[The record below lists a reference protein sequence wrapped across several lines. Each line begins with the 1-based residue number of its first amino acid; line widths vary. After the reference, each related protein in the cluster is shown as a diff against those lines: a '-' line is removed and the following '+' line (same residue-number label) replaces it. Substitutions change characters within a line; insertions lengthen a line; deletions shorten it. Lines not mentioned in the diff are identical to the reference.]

1 MTILLNFSQNNMLV
15 FSVVYVDAMVYVN
28 ILTRVYCFNMAV
40 DIGDGQVSDY
50 VGWDLNGFVNM
61 LSISINK

>member
-1 MTILLNFSQNNMLV
+1 MV

-28 ILTRVYCFNMAV
+28 ILTHVYCFNMAV
-40 DIGDGQVSDY
+40 EIGDGQVSDY